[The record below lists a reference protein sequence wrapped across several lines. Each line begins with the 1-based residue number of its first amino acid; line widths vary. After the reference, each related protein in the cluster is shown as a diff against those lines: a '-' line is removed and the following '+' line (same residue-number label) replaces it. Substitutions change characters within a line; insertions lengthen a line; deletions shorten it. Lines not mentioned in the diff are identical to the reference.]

1 MKKILCILMVL
12 LLVASFAACSK
23 KGDAE
28 DDLSKYL
35 QDEEV
40 VDKVKTD
47 GGDLF
52 YIDSVDTTTVI
63 VTGYE
68 GSHELHEVTI
78 PDTLAGKKV
87 IGIGDRAFY
96 YCNTITAVKLP
107 ATLTSIGTYAFAG
120 CSFLSSVTI
129 PASVKTIGNGAFY
142 GCERLVDL
150 TLEAGDLTEISE
162 ACFWGCSSLTSVEI
176 PGSVK
181 TVGKGAFFA
190 CASLET
196 LVVNE
201 GVEEIRD
208 QAFQNLAKL
217 ANVTLPETTECA
229 PLAFAGTAWGER
241 K

>member
-12 LLVASFAACSK
+12 LLVASIAACSK
-23 KGDAE
+23 KSDAE

-47 GGDLF
+47 SGDLF

-68 GSHELHEVTI
+68 GTHELHEVTI

-87 IGIGDRAFY
+87 IGIAEKAFY
-96 YCNTITAVKLP
+96 YCNTVTAVELP
-107 ATLTSIGTYAFAG
+107 STLTSIGTYAFAG
-120 CSFLSSVTI
+120 CSFLASVTI
-129 PASVKTIGNGAFY
+129 PASVQTIGDGAFY
-142 GCERLVDL
+142 GCEGLATL
-150 TLEAGDLTEISE
+150 TIAEGDLEEIPE
-162 ACFWGCSSLTSVEI
+162 ACFWGCASLTAVEI

-181 TVGKGAFFA
+181 TIGKGAFFA
-190 CASLET
+190 CENLET

-201 GVEEIRD
+201 GVETIRD

-217 ANVTLPETTECA
+217 ANVTRPDSTAVA
-229 PLAFAGTAWGER
+229 PLAFSGTAWSEG